1 MDFSFSEEQR
11 TIGELAADVFG
22 ARASTDRIVAV
33 EASTDR
39 IDRDLW
45 DELGRTG
52 VLGIAVSEEFGGS
65 ALDFSA
71 LCVVLVEQGRRV
83 APVPL
88 WPHLVSALVIG
99 EFGTENQKNEWL
111 PAATDGSKI
120 LTVGLEGFGPFGS
133 GAPSMTAA
141 EVDGVWRV
149 TGSKVA
155 VPSVHV
161 AARVVVSAE
170 TPSGPA
176 LFLLD
181 PSAEGVSRLDNE
193 STTHELCA
201 DITAEGARVDI
212 LGAADGS
219 AVGKI
224 ESYAEIAL
232 AAVQLGVAESAVKQA
247 VAYLNERVQF
257 GRPLAT
263 FQAVG
268 HQLADCYIDI
278 EAMRVTLWQAA
289 WLLSAGEDP
298 GTSVLVA
305 KWWASDAGARV
316 VHRTQHVH
324 GGIGVD
330 TDYPIHRY
338 LLWGKQIGATLG
350 GAASD
355 LNRLGDL
362 LATGVEVI
370 A

>member
-22 ARASTDRIVAV
+22 ARASTSRVVAV
-33 EASTDR
+33 EASADR

-45 DELGRTG
+45 KELGSTG
-52 VLGIAVSEEFGGS
+52 LLGVAVSEEFGGS
-65 ALDFSA
+65 DLDFSA

-88 WPHLVSALVIG
+88 WPHLVSSLVIG
-99 EFGTENQKNEWL
+99 EFGTADQKNAWL
-111 PAATDGSKI
+111 PASSDGSKI

-133 GAPSMTAA
+133 GALSMTAA

-149 TGSKVA
+149 TGSKAA

-161 AARVVVSAE
+161 AARVVISAE
-170 TPSGPA
+170 TASGPA

-181 PSAEGVSRLDNE
+181 PASDGVTTSTNE

-201 DITAEGARVDI
+201 DITAEGARVDL
-212 LGAADGS
+212 LGAADGN
-219 AVGKI
+219 AVGRL

-232 AAVQLGVAESAVKQA
+232 AAVQLGVAESAVAQT
-247 VAYLNERVQF
+247 VTYLNERVQF

-268 HQLADCYIDI
+268 HQLADCYIDL

-289 WLLSAGEDP
+289 GLLSVGEDP

-305 KWWASDAGARV
+305 KWWASDAGQRI
-316 VHRTQHVH
+316 VHRTQHLH

-330 TDYPIHRY
+330 VDYPIHRY